1 MPKLS
6 EEKYL
11 FKFFK
16 KRGKKSQHPLS
27 LNFKPLSQL
36 SFRTLFNLENKKV
49 VLNSQKGKYFLNANS
64 ENYSNKLQFFI

>member
-16 KRGKKSQHPLS
+16 KRGKEHPLS

-49 VLNSQKGKYFLNANS
+49 VLNSQKGKYFLNANL
-64 ENYSNKLQFFI
+64 ENYNNKLLFFI